1 MLFSSIVFIWIFL
14 PCVLL
19 GNFLLQKAGGNR
31 AANVLLLFASIFFY
45 AWGEPVYVLL
55 MLFSIALNWSSG
67 MALGMVKARAAS
79 QNAPGESAA
88 GTAAE
93 AARKEDPAAAAEKPV
108 GAAGKAEEA
117 AVSAAKP
124 AAAKAILAVCVIMN
138 LALLGYFK
146 YAGMF
151 VETVNALTG
160 ADFAVPQIALPIG
173 ISFFT
178 FQALSYVIDV
188 YRGECAVQKNVL
200 KLALYVSFFPQLI
213 AGPIVKYKDISDQID
228 GRKMSLEKT
237 AEGIRR
243 FIIGFGKKILL
254 ANMLGRCADHIYEL
268 TPAYISGGLAWT
280 AALAYTFQIYYD
292 FSGYSDMAIGLG
304 RMFGFE
310 FRENFLQPY
319 MSGSIKEFWRR
330 WHISLSS
337 WFRDYVYI
345 PLGGNRKGTA
355 RTYIN
360 LFIVFLLTGLWH
372 GAAWNF
378 VFWGIF
384 HGCFLIL
391 ERVGF
396 EKVLRKIGPFRYVYA
411 FFVANTGW
419 VFFRADNIRMGF
431 QMLKRMFLF
440 WQYPVNGYAVREFLD
455 NHTLCVMVL
464 SVLGMGILQALL
476 RRIRVGD
483 KNALEA
489 WEFSWGEI
497 IFLTAVMVLSIMSL
511 ASSTYNPFIYF
522 RF

>member
-19 GNFLLQKAGGNR
+19 GNFILQKVGGNK
-31 AANVLLLFASIFFY
+31 AANILLLIASIFFY

-55 MLFSIALNWSSG
+55 MLFSIALNWGSG
-67 MALGMVKARAAS
+67 MALGMVQSR
-79 QNAPGESAA
+79 
-88 GTAAE
+88 
-93 AARKEDPAAAAEKPV
+93 AAAADTRHADDKAAAPAE
-108 GAAGKAEEA
+108 AGKAEQA
-117 AVSAAKP
+117 AEVGAAEQPADDQASALP
-124 AAAKAILAVCVIMN
+124 APKTAPGAGGILAVCVVLN

-160 ADFAVPQIALPIG
+160 QHFPVPQIALPIG

-188 YRGECAVQKNVL
+188 YRGECAVQRNVL

-237 AEGIRR
+237 ASGIRR
-243 FIIGFGKKILL
+243 FMIGFGKKILL

-310 FRENFLQPY
+310 FRENFMHPY

-378 VFWGIF
+378 VFWGVF

-396 EKVLRKIGPFRYVYA
+396 DKVLKKIGPLRYVYA
-411 FFVANTGW
+411 FFVANIGW
-419 VFFRADNIRMGF
+419 VFFRADNIRLGF

-440 WQYPVNGYAVREFLD
+440 WQYPVNGYSVREFLD
-455 NHTLCVMVL
+455 NHTLFVL
-464 SVLGMGILQALL
+464 VCAVLGMGILQEIL
-476 RRIRVGD
+476 RRIRIGE

-497 IFLTAVMVLSIMSL
+497 IFLGVVMVLSIMSL